1 MIVFL
6 PTFISHKIQP
16 PLDDTMVTM
25 KVDADATVRGS
36 DDQEQHPIVAKV
48 KGTGVDGALSVQ
60 VSGQQSSAISARIS
74 GDEKNPIALG
84 PLEVAPITVIP
95 DLSQAAKSMDFAA
108 LIGALTKL
116 SQGVKVDIG
125 NSSAP
130 LAVAPLSVAL
140 GKIPVDLTISV
151 STPTSES
158 VFKVEIKGTVGE

>member
-1 MIVFL
+1 MAPGI
-6 PTFISHKIQP
+6 FISQKIHSP
-16 PLDDTMVTM
+16 YDDTMVTM
-25 KVDADATVRGS
+25 KVDAEAIVRGS

-48 KGTGVDGALSVQ
+48 KGTGPDGALSVQ
-60 VSGQQSSAISARIS
+60 VSGQQSSPISARIS

-116 SQGVKVDIG
+116 SQGVQVQVG
-125 NSSAP
+125 NSSTP
-130 LAVAPLSVAL
+130 LAIAPLSVAL

-151 STPTSES
+151 SSPSSES